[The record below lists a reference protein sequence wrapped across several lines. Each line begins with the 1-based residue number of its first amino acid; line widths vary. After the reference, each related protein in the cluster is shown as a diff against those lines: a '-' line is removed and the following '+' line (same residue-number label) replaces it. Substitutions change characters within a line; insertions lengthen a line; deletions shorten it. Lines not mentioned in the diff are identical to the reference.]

1 MPACEAA
8 IGMGRTHGEKGNSDM
23 IHLTGLDGSVLYINY
38 FQIMFIELIPETKV
52 VLTNG
57 RYYLVKDS
65 IEAVQKKI
73 EAFIHG
79 CITLEGREL
88 LAPSDADECII
99 Q

>member
-1 MPACEAA
+1 
-8 IGMGRTHGEKGNSDM
+8 M
-23 IHLTGLDGSVLYINY
+23 IRLTGLDGSILYINY

-79 CITLEGREL
+79 CITLENRDL
-88 LAPSDADECII
+88 LAPMDGDDRII
-99 Q
+99 S

>member
-1 MPACEAA
+1 MVFPMPACEAA

-57 RYYLVKDS
+57 RYYVLFSNTEEEQEKLWTL
-65 IEAVQKKI
+65 
-73 EAFIHG
+73 HG
-79 CITLEGREL
+79 WQ
-88 LAPSDADECII
+88 D
-99 Q
+99 